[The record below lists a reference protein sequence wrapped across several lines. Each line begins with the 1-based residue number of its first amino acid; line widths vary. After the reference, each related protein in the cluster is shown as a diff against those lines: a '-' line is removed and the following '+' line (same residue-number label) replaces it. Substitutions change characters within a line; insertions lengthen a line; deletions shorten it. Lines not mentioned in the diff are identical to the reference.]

1 VATPNSPQNV
11 ECRLSTVRFRVKWAG
26 MLDKLLKIKGDYEEL
41 SKKMSDPAVA
51 SDPKQY
57 RDLARKEKHL
67 RVIVE
72 LIVKYEKCLKNLED
86 SEAMLSSEKD
96 PEMLALAKEE
106 LSRSKEEKIQL
117 EEALKIALL
126 PKDPNDD
133 KSVIMEIRA
142 GAGGDE
148 AALFAAELSR
158 MYMRFAE
165 KKGYKIALI
174 DRSDSGSG
182 GLKEI
187 IFKIDGQGAYSKFKF
202 ESGVHR
208 VQRVPETEAQGRIH
222 TSTVTVAVLPEAE
235 EVDIEIRPQDLRIDK
250 FRSSGPGGQNVN
262 KTESAVRITHLP
274 TGIAVASQTERSQIQ
289 NKVIAMEVLRAK
301 LYQIEEDRLAKERG
315 DMRSGQIGSGE
326 RNEKIRT
333 YNFPQDRVTDHR
345 IHESWNNLPAI
356 MEGGIDDIID
366 KMTLDDQAKKLA
378 ALSK

>member
-1 VATPNSPQNV
+1 
-11 ECRLSTVRFRVKWAG
+11 
-26 MLDKLLKIKGDYEEL
+26 MLDKLLKIKGEYEEI
-41 SKKMSDPAVA
+41 SRKMGDPAVA
-51 SDPKQY
+51 TDPKQY
-57 RDLARKEKHL
+57 RDLAKKEKHL
-67 RVIVE
+67 RVIVG
-72 LIVKYEKCLKNLED
+72 LIGKYEKCLKNIEESD
-86 SEAMLSSEKD
+86 AMLQTEKD
-96 PEMLALAKEE
+96 PEMLAMAKEE
-106 LSRSKEEKIQL
+106 LARSKAERIML
-117 EEALKIALL
+117 EEELKIALL

-158 MYMRFAE
+158 MYMRYAE
-165 KKGYKIALI
+165 KKDYKISII
-174 DRSDSGSG
+174 DRSESGPNG
-182 GLKEI
+182 IKEV
-187 IFKIDGQGAYSKFKF
+187 IFKIDGQGAYSQFKY

-289 NKVIAMEVLRAK
+289 NKVIAMEVLRSK

-315 DMRSGQIGSGE
+315 DMRSGQIGAGE

-345 IHESWNNLPAI
+345 IHQSWSNLPAI
-356 MEGGIDDIID
+356 MEGGIQDIVD
-366 KMTLDDQAKKLA
+366 KMNLDDQSKKLA
-378 ALSK
+378 AISK